1 MDQPTAP
8 PQLLGSY
15 RLVEPLGEG
24 GMGLVHLAYGS
35 DGRLVAVKV
44 LRPWLVGG
52 RDGRARF
59 EREVAALRRV
69 RGPRVAEV
77 LDADVTADPP
87 YVVTRYVRGPSLD
100 RVVADHGPLRGPALM
115 RVAVGLAEAL
125 ETVHAAGVVHRDVK
139 PGNVLIADGGP
150 VLIDFGLAHALGDS
164 RLTATGLVIGT
175 PGYLAPETVLGRD
188 PVPGTDVHG
197 WAGTVVFAATGR
209 APYGSG
215 HEAVVLDRIRR
226 GEYDLAGVEPDLAD
240 LLRYA
245 LAGDP
250 VERPTVRQLSRALR
264 AVGGPATDPAAPAAG
279 AALAAAAASTGWTAP
294 AAATAALGPAVPP
307 TRVDLPPVPPAARAP
322 HAAGPPAA
330 TPPAA
335 GAAPAVYAGPSAGAA
350 PAVYAT
356 PRSAGPSAPPP
367 NVVPPASSP
376 PVAPRLQRPAP
387 ATPDPP
393 AVSPRPASAGPAPSR
408 PAPVVAPLAPPVTSL
423 VGRALLAAVA
433 MLLVAIGVA
442 APYIGSAVLL
452 GTLTI
457 ARTAWRVRRRLYER
471 QLARGPQRSDG
482 VLAAIG
488 APWHLVT
495 TAFPSLVQT
504 AVVVAAGALVGIA
517 ALGAG
522 AVGPRVPYVLGG
534 AFAVLLA
541 WFGPGA
547 ARVRRGGRVLVAA
560 VTRDPR
566 AGWVVAVLVALA
578 AWALGLW
585 WESYGTNWWPGSPP
599 ELQFPTWL

>member
-1 MDQPTAP
+1 VDQPIAP
-8 PQLLGSY
+8 PQQLGSY

-24 GMGLVHLAYGS
+24 GMGVVHLAYGS

-69 RGPRVAEV
+69 RGARVAEV
-77 LDADVTADPP
+77 LDADVAADPP

-115 RVAVGLAEAL
+115 RLAVGLAEAL

-215 HEAVVLDRIRR
+215 HDAVVLDRIRR
-226 GEYDLAGVEPDLAD
+226 GEYDLEGVEPDLAE

-250 VERPTVRQLSRALR
+250 AARPTVRQLNRALQ

-279 AALAAAAASTGWTAP
+279 AALAAAAASSGWTAP

-307 TRVDLPPVPPAARAP
+307 TRVDLPPVPPAAQAP

-330 TPPAA
+330 TPPTAG
-335 GAAPAVYAGPSAGAA
+335 GAAAA
-350 PAVYAT
+350 YAT
-356 PRSAGPSAPPP
+356 PRPAVGPSASPP
-367 NVVPPASSP
+367 NAVPRASSP
-376 PVAPRLQRPAP
+376 PVAPRPQQPAPATSGPPAVWPRPAP
-387 ATPDPP
+387 AG
-393 AVSPRPASAGPAPSR
+393 AAPSR
-408 PAPVVAPLAPPVTSL
+408 PAPVATPLAPPVTSL

-495 TAFPSLVQT
+495 TAFPALVQT
-504 AVVVAAGALVGIA
+504 ALVVGAGALVGIA

-566 AGWVVAVLVALA
+566 AGWVVAVLVAVA

-585 WESYGTNWWPGSPP
+585 WESYGTNWWPGSLP
-599 ELQFPTWL
+599 EFQFPTWL

>member
-1 MDQPTAP
+1 MDHPTAP
-8 PQLLGSY
+8 PQLLGAY
-15 RLVEPLGEG
+15 RLVEPIGEG
-24 GMGLVHLAYGS
+24 GMGVVHLAYGG
-35 DGRLVAVKV
+35 DGRLVAVKI

-115 RVAVGLAEAL
+115 RLAAGLAEAL
-125 ETVHAAGVVHRDVK
+125 DTVHAVGVVHRDVK

-188 PVPGTDVHG
+188 PVPATDVHG
-197 WAGTVVFAATGR
+197 WAGTVTFAATGHP
-209 APYGSG
+209 PYGSG
-215 HEAVVLDRIRR
+215 HDAVVLDRIRR
-226 GEYDLAGVEPDLAD
+226 GEYDLEGVEPDLAG
-240 LLRYA
+240 LLRHA
-245 LAGDP
+245 LAVDP
-250 VERPTVRQLSRALR
+250 PARPTVRQLVR
-264 AVGGPATDPAAPAAG
+264 AVQALEPPSADRAAPAAG
-279 AALAAAAASTGWTAP
+279 AALAAAAAATGWTAP

-307 TRVDLPPVPPAARAP
+307 TRVDLPPLPEVAPAPPVATPRAAAPPRAKPPLTGPPRAGYATPFPGAGQAAPSPYAVPPA
-322 HAAGPPAA
+322 GP
-330 TPPAA
+330 
-335 GAAPAVYAGPSAGAA
+335 G
-350 PAVYAT
+350 
-356 PRSAGPSAPPP
+356 
-367 NVVPPASSP
+367 
-376 PVAPRLQRPAP
+376 PVAPRPHEPAP
-387 ATPDPP
+387 A
-393 AVSPRPASAGPAPSR
+393 RPGAAR
-408 PAPVVAPLAPPVTSL
+408 PAPVRPAPVAAPLAPPVTST

-442 APYIGSAVLL
+442 APYVGSAVLL
-452 GTLTI
+452 ACLAL
-457 ARTAWRVRRRLYER
+457 ARTAWRVRRRVYER

-482 VLAAIG
+482 VLAAVG

-495 TAFPSLVQT
+495 TVLPSLAQT
-504 AVVVAAGALVGIA
+504 ALAVGAGALVGVA

-522 AVGPRVPYVLGG
+522 TVGPRIPYVLGG

-560 VTRDPR
+560 VTRDR
-566 AGWVVAVLVALA
+566 RTGWVLAVVVAVA
-578 AWALGLW
+578 AWVLGLW
-585 WESYGTNWWPGSPP
+585 WESYGTTWWPGTPP
-599 ELQFPTWL
+599 EFPTWL

>member
-1 MDQPTAP
+1 VDQPIAP
-8 PQLLGSY
+8 PQQLGSY

-24 GMGLVHLAYGS
+24 GMGVVHLAYGS

-69 RGPRVAEV
+69 RGARVAEV
-77 LDADVTADPP
+77 LDADVAADPP

-115 RVAVGLAEAL
+115 RLAVGLAEAL

-215 HEAVVLDRIRR
+215 HDAVVLDRIRR
-226 GEYDLAGVEPDLAD
+226 GEYDLEGVEPDLAE

-250 VERPTVRQLSRALR
+250 AARPTVRQLNRALQ

-279 AALAAAAASTGWTAP
+279 AALAAAAASSGWTAP

-307 TRVDLPPVPPAARAP
+307 TRVDLPPVPPAAQAP
-322 HAAGPPAA
+322 NAAGPPAA

-335 GAAPAVYAGPSAGAA
+335 GAAPAVYA
-350 PAVYAT
+350 T
-356 PRSAGPSAPPP
+356 PRPAAGPSAYPANP
-367 NVVPPASSP
+367 VPPGSSP
-376 PVAPRLQRPAP
+376 PVAPRPQQPAP
-387 ATPDPP
+387 ATPGAPP
-393 AVSPRPASAGPAPSR
+393 DSPRPASPGPAPSR
-408 PAPVVAPLAPPVTSL
+408 PAPVAAPLAPPVTSM

-442 APYIGSAVLL
+442 APYVGSAVLL
-452 GTLTI
+452 GALTI

-504 AVVVAAGALVGIA
+504 AVIVGAGALVGIA

-566 AGWVVAVLVALA
+566 AGWVVAVVVAVA

-585 WESYGTNWWPGSPP
+585 WESYGTNWWPASPP
-599 ELQFPTWL
+599 EFQFPTWL

>member
-1 MDQPTAP
+1 M
-8 PQLLGSY
+8 
-15 RLVEPLGEG
+15 RL
-24 GMGLVHLAYGS
+24 
-35 DGRLVAVKV
+35 
-44 LRPWLVGG
+44 
-52 RDGRARF
+52 
-59 EREVAALRRV
+59 
-69 RGPRVAEV
+69 
-77 LDADVTADPP
+77 
-87 YVVTRYVRGPSLD
+87 
-100 RVVADHGPLRGPALM
+100 
-115 RVAVGLAEAL
+115 AVGLAEAL

-215 HEAVVLDRIRR
+215 HDAVVLDRIRR
-226 GEYDLAGVEPDLAD
+226 GEYDLEGVEPDLAE

-250 VERPTVRQLSRALR
+250 AARPTVRQLNRALQ

-279 AALAAAAASTGWTAP
+279 AALAAAAASSGWTAP

-307 TRVDLPPVPPAARAP
+307 TRVDLPPVPPAAQAP

-330 TPPAA
+330 TPPTAG
-335 GAAPAVYAGPSAGAA
+335 GAAAA
-350 PAVYAT
+350 YAT
-356 PRSAGPSAPPP
+356 PRPAVGPSASPP
-367 NVVPPASSP
+367 NAVPRASSP
-376 PVAPRLQRPAP
+376 PVAPRPQQPAPATSGPPAVWPRPAP
-387 ATPDPP
+387 AG
-393 AVSPRPASAGPAPSR
+393 AAPSR
-408 PAPVVAPLAPPVTSL
+408 PAPVATPLAPPVTSL

-495 TAFPSLVQT
+495 TAFPALVQT
-504 AVVVAAGALVGIA
+504 ALVVGAGALVGIA

-566 AGWVVAVLVALA
+566 AGWVVAVLVAVA

-599 ELQFPTWL
+599 EFQFPTWL

>member
-1 MDQPTAP
+1 VDQPIAP
-8 PQLLGSY
+8 PQQLGSY

-24 GMGLVHLAYGS
+24 GMGVVHLAYGS

-69 RGPRVAEV
+69 RGARVAEV
-77 LDADVTADPP
+77 LDADVAADPP

-115 RVAVGLAEAL
+115 RLAVGLAEAL

-215 HEAVVLDRIRR
+215 HDAVVLDRIRR
-226 GEYDLAGVEPDLAD
+226 GEYDLEGVEPDLAE

-250 VERPTVRQLSRALR
+250 AARPTVRQLNRALQ

-279 AALAAAAASTGWTAP
+279 AALAAAAASSGWTAP

-307 TRVDLPPVPPAARAP
+307 TRVDLPPVPPAAQAP

-330 TPPAA
+330 TPPTAG
-335 GAAPAVYAGPSAGAA
+335 GAAAA
-350 PAVYAT
+350 YAT
-356 PRSAGPSAPPP
+356 PRPAVGPSASPP
-367 NVVPPASSP
+367 NAVPRASSP
-376 PVAPRLQRPAP
+376 PVAPRPQQPAPATSGPPAVWPRPAP
-387 ATPDPP
+387 AG
-393 AVSPRPASAGPAPSR
+393 AAPSR
-408 PAPVVAPLAPPVTSL
+408 PAPVATPLAPPVTSL

-495 TAFPSLVQT
+495 TAFPALVQT
-504 AVVVAAGALVGIA
+504 ALVVGAGALVGIA

-566 AGWVVAVLVALA
+566 AGWVVAVLVAVA

-599 ELQFPTWL
+599 EFQFPTWL

>member
-1 MDQPTAP
+1 VDQPIAP
-8 PQLLGSY
+8 PQQLGAY

-24 GMGLVHLAYGS
+24 GMGVVHLAYGS

-69 RGPRVAEV
+69 RGARVAEV
-77 LDADVTADPP
+77 LDADVAADPP

-115 RVAVGLAEAL
+115 RLAVGLAEAL

-209 APYGSG
+209 APYGTG
-215 HEAVVLDRIRR
+215 HDAVVLDRIRR
-226 GEYDLAGVEPDLAD
+226 GEYDLEGVEPDLAE

-250 VERPTVRQLSRALR
+250 AARPTVRQLSRALQ

-294 AAATAALGPAVPP
+294 AAATAALGPVVPP
-307 TRVDLPPVPPAARAP
+307 TRVDLPPVPPPAQAP

-335 GAAPAVYAGPSAGAA
+335 GGAA
-350 PAVYAT
+350 AAYAT
-356 PRSAGPSAPPP
+356 PRPAVGPSVSPP
-367 NVVPPASSP
+367 NAVPPASSP
-376 PVAPRLQRPAP
+376 PVAPRPQQPAP
-387 ATPDPP
+387 ATPGPR
-393 AVSPRPASAGPAPSR
+393 AVSPRPTPAGPAPSR
-408 PAPVVAPLAPPVTSL
+408 PAPVATPLAPPVTSL

-495 TAFPSLVQT
+495 TAFPALVQT
-504 AVVVAAGALVGIA
+504 ALVVGAGALVGIA

-566 AGWVVAVLVALA
+566 AGWVVAVLVGVA

-599 ELQFPTWL
+599 EFQFPTWL